1 VLQKIDD
8 LRGRQLGREKRIGF
22 IVPKRGAINAV
33 QADRSAS
40 ARIAIASVTVSAFES
55 VAVG

>member
-1 VLQKIDD
+1 MQY
-8 LRGRQLGREKRIGF
+8 RRT
-22 IVPKRGAINAV
+22 A
-33 QADRSAS
+33 SAS

>member
-1 VLQKIDD
+1 MLQKIDD

-33 QADRSAS
+33 QADRE
-40 ARIAIASVTVSAFES
+40 R
-55 VAVG
+55 